1 MGSRDSTVMKKIY
14 MAEVLGHDAL
24 RMRLRRL
31 VEVKPNGKC
40 HVDQQTREEYQN
52 PERREWLEMALLQSI
67 KKHGTSRTA
76 FTKIR
81 VGGCPKDDLM
91 LIYIYKYFLYIAN
104 DGSLNSL
111 LAGKRSIYIYI
122 WQNWQI
128 KIYWFR
134 RCMVRTSKPINRSN
148 IIKPLYI
155 YIYIFNPL

>member
-1 MGSRDSTVMKKIY
+1 MRWGWGFAVWWRSNRMESVMLTSR
-14 MAEVLGHDAL
+14 
-24 RMRLRRL
+24 
-31 VEVKPNGKC
+31 
-40 HVDQQTREEYQN
+40 REEYQN

-81 VGGCPKDDLM
+81 VGGVSKRRSDVDIH
-91 LIYIYKYFLYIAN
+91 IYIYKYFLYIAN

-148 IIKPLYI
+148 IIKPLNIYI